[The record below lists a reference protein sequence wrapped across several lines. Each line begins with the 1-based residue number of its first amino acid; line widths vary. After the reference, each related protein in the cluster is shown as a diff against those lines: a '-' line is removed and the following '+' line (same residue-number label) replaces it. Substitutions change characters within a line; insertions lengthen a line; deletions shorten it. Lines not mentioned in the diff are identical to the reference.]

1 MKQYRMAYTTQG
13 THSPL
18 DCVTQSVIVTCDDP
32 AGAEAM
38 AVAICLREGWQGGTL
53 RITEHTHP

>member
-13 THSPL
+13 THSPQ
-18 DCVTQSVIVTCDDP
+18 DCVTHSVIVACEDR

-38 AVAICLREGWQGGTL
+38 SVALCLREGWQGGTL